1 MAEIFAKLNQMIE
14 DFPPSEQKVGRYIL
28 DPSNNVMGLSVEQ
41 LSNNSGASKAAVIR
55 FCKTLGYKGY
65 RDFALQLTTEVAM
78 DNKDG
83 AQETYKDIN
92 VGDDVE
98 TIVRNV
104 SYHNAK
110 AIEDSLM
117 LTDVALVQRAA
128 DLLYRAQHIDFY
140 GMGASGIV
148 AEDSMYK
155 FMRINKYTTAYG
167 DPHLQLT
174 SAANLGKNDVAVAIS
189 WSGETKDTLMAA
201 RLAKES
207 GAAVISITR
216 YGNTSLESFSD
227 IHFGLSAPEATIRC
241 GATSSRMAQLN
252 MVDMLFYCIV
262 SQHYGELQKFL
273 DRSRQVVKSKRKGS

>member
-1 MAEIFAKLNQMIE
+1 
-14 DFPPSEQKVGRYIL
+14 
-28 DPSNNVMGLSVEQ
+28 
-41 LSNNSGASKAAVIR
+41 
-55 FCKTLGYKGY
+55 
-65 RDFALQLTTEVAM
+65 
-78 DNKDG
+78 
-83 AQETYKDIN
+83 
-92 VGDDVE
+92 
-98 TIVRNV
+98 
-104 SYHNAK
+104 
-110 AIEDSLM
+110 
-117 LTDVALVQRAA
+117 
-128 DLLYRAQHIDFY
+128 
-140 GMGASGIV
+140 
-148 AEDSMYK
+148 MYK

-262 SQHYGELQKFL
+262 NQHYMGASKVFGSLPSGCEKQEKRVVRNAPVYMRISPSCNEMPL
-273 DRSRQVVKSKRKGS
+273 DAEKQCSASRGHFA